1 MRFKELFE
9 EYGLEYTPLVE
20 RECDIIK
27 IPSKV
32 EAKLK
37 YITKTELKTIHSD
50 EQTAKELI
58 LVILSNF
65 KETYILSQQNGAKDS
80 VKEGFKV
87 LNATVLKQ
95 QVRLSSKPSPYAKI
109 LKLLTAYG
117 IIEKGRNYS
126 VGIRSNEYRLTDRY
140 FGKGIVNYELKSKAL
155 RARNRKMVEDNLRNV
170 LKSEIGYNELM
181 NRDKFTFPTEEE
193 AKEHLIKLSKEGKT
207 NKRGK
212 LLVYLN
218 KRSAD
223 KFEDCVFVEDYLT
236 ILSYLKEMI
245 IPIVVSENGG
255 GRVITA
261 FNFLP
266 SVLRPLV
273 KFEGEYLEELDYSCL
288 HPNIVQYIYGGAN
301 KEMITH
307 DKVADYLGID
317 RQTAKIE
324 HLSFFNKRWELMY
337 ESPLFKYYAD
347 NEPMMMQNIYDSKV
361 EHGYKKTSKDC
372 FYFETELMKSVIKEA
387 KKEYIKPTYCFDAIY
402 CKKSDVETVKN
413 IMNKQSE
420 MFGLLT
426 KTN

>member
-1 MRFKELFE
+1 MKLKEIFE
-9 EYGLEYTPLVE
+9 EYGMEYTPLVE
-20 RECDIIK
+20 REYDVIK

-37 YITKTELKTIHSD
+37 YITKTELLEINKD
-50 EQTAKELI
+50 VEVAKELI
-58 LVILSNF
+58 LIVLSNF
-65 KETYILSQQNGAKDS
+65 KETYILSRQNSAKKT
-80 VKEGFKV
+80 VREGYKALNWEV
-87 LNATVLKQ
+87 LTL
-95 QVRLSSKPSPYAKI
+95 QVRITNKPSPSTKI
-109 LKLLTAYG
+109 LNLLIKYG
-117 IIEKGRNYS
+117 IIEKGRSYK
-126 VGIRSNEYRLTDRY
+126 VGVRSNEYRLTDRY
-140 FGKGIVNYELKSKAL
+140 FGKGVVSYELKSKVL

-193 AKEHLIKLSKEGKT
+193 AKKHLIKLSKEGTT

-212 LLVYLN
+212 RLVYLN

-245 IPIVVSENGG
+245 IPIVVSDNGG

-288 HPNIVQYIYGGAN
+288 HPNIVQYIYGGSN

-324 HLSFFNKRWELMY
+324 HLSFFNKRWKELY
-337 ESPLFKYYAD
+337 SSPLFKYYIE
-347 NEPMMMQNIYDSKV
+347 NEPMMMENIYESKK
-361 EHGYKKTSKDC
+361 EHGYKSTSRDC

-413 IMNKQSE
+413 IMNKQAE
-420 MFGLLT
+420 LFGLLT